1 MTTQTAETA
10 SHPNVALM
18 TKVYE
23 AFTRGD
29 VEGAAAYWTDD
40 CIHHYPGRNPLS
52 GSHQG
57 IESANAF
64 AGKMFELT
72 QGRIR
77 MEIEEVGASENYAF
91 ALVQTSYERDGKKL
105 DMRFVNISLIRDG
118 KIAEFWTYPDD
129 QYATDEFWA

>member
-1 MTTQTAETA
+1 MSTQTVSTQA
-10 SHPNVALM
+10 HPNVVLM

-29 VEGAAAYWTDD
+29 VAGAAVYWTDD
-40 CIHHYPGRNPLS
+40 CTHYYPGRSPLA

-72 QGRIR
+72 KGRIR

-91 ALVQTSYERDGKKL
+91 ALVHTKYERDDRKL
-105 DMRFVNISLIRDG
+105 DMRFVNIARIQDG